1 MNVICIQNMYDH
13 ARKLLVNVEGISF
26 DTFKIIIEGVRI
38 TSVGSIRG
46 KTARGIS
53 TSKPTKSLNTRQ
65 LRHHN
70 SSDHHIPLDQHT
82 IKYFVE
88 DAEIVIP
95 IFRTS

>member
-46 KTARGIS
+46 RLPGV
-53 TSKPTKSLNTRQ
+53 SLPVSLPSPSIPANYAIITRQ
-65 LRHHN
+65 IIIYR
-70 SSDHHIPLDQHT
+70 
-82 IKYFVE
+82 
-88 DAEIVIP
+88 
-95 IFRTS
+95 